1 MKPLE
6 GQDSRIIAR
15 PDGWDCI
22 ILKNINFAMCLYIKI
37 DQYRNLVYYGSAL
50 CDVLRGWY
58 LLNLYQYVWYKKQY
72 TALKLKVK
80 RKKRIIYY

>member
-15 PDGWDCI
+15 PDSWDCI

-37 DQYRNLVYYGSAL
+37 DQYRNVVYYSSAL
-50 CDVLRGWY
+50 CDVLQGW
-58 LLNLYQYVWYKKQY
+58 
-72 TALKLKVK
+72 
-80 RKKRIIYY
+80 

>member
-22 ILKNINFAMCLYIKI
+22 ILKNINFVMCLYIKI
-37 DQYRNLVYYGSAL
+37 DQYRNLVYYGSVL

-58 LLNLYQYVWYKKQY
+58 LLNFYQYV
-72 TALKLKVK
+72 
-80 RKKRIIYY
+80 